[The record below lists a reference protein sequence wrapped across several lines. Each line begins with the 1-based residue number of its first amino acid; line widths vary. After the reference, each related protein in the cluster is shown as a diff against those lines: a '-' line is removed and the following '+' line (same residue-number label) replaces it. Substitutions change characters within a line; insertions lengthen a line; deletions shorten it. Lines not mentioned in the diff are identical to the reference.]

1 MLALGFVIAKFLGF
15 SAEQGTENHSHS
27 CFVVDTGSPCPS
39 SLFLVVSR
47 CLGSAHLWVGW
58 KQSRSFV
65 QCSERLEK
73 LVTDP
78 VVSFSLFFSQQGKMS
93 QAAEFPLAAKQC
105 WPRGRDD
112 ANKMQL
118 FLLFLWAIFK
128 CALLHCWRFLDLF
141 SLIVSCLIVRQQN
154 LESPLWCWVSCLGD
168 VTLVFH
174 H

>member
-39 SLFLVVSR
+39 SLFLIVSR
-47 CLGSAHLWVGW
+47 CLGSACLWEGW

-73 LVTDP
+73 QVTDR
-78 VVSFSLFFSQQGKMS
+78 VSFSHFLFFQKGKMS
-93 QAAEFPLAAKQC
+93 QVGEMPVDAEQC
-105 WPRGRDD
+105 RPRGRDD